1 MNKCTTFSLP
11 RHDSALK
18 VSPMEFGNSIAVNLT
33 SSTIATS
40 SLDTTFQ
47 HFVELIAPIYSYS
60 NLFKPTYSS
69 IYTLG

>member
-1 MNKCTTFSLP
+1 MNKFTTFSLP

-18 VSPMEFGNSIAVNLT
+18 ASPMEFGNSIVVNLT
-33 SSTIATS
+33 SSTITTS
-40 SLDTTFQ
+40 SFDTTFR
-47 HFVELIAPIYSYS
+47 HFVECIAPIYAYS